1 VGLSTPYDKPQHKQ
15 DGQDGRRNGEIVRFE
30 SPVLEL
36 KKGSGEEASAEQRMA
51 LREAVQ
57 SGALPTYEEFLGAY
71 PQFSTAACT
80 FLGGSLVE
88 GWGNV
93 KSDIDAFVVT
103 EEAEPPQSPS
113 LLLMEESVSTQ
124 DPTVWIALGQL
135 GPFRV
140 DIEVWHVAQIEEL
153 VGRFVRPTAEGQN
166 HYQGYTGHMSLHERD
181 LFYRLCVGKPLS
193 GSDWWERQRQ
203 AITDSDYAL
212 WLAEDH
218 KVDGENRLEDVLG
231 MLSNGDHRSAAQ
243 AAREA
248 FIIALS
254 AILAAHGDICPSRKW
269 LPQRLERH
277 QPPEISCEEAWR
289 VLSMAGCF
297 ESPGGWAAETA
308 QLCHR
313 MFLAVERALTE
324 QR

>member
-1 VGLSTPYDKPQHKQ
+1 MT
-15 DGQDGRRNGEIVRFE
+15 FE

-36 KKGSGEEASAEQRMA
+36 RKGSGEEASAEQSA
-51 LREAVQ
+51 VLREAVR
-57 SGALPTYEEFLGAY
+57 SGTLPTREEFLDAY

-80 FLGGSLVE
+80 FLSGSLVE

-103 EEAEPPQSPS
+103 EQAEPPQSPS

-140 DIEVWHVAQIEEL
+140 DIEVWHVAQIDEL
-153 VGRFVRPTAEGQN
+153 VSRFVRPTEDGRN
-166 HYQGYTGHMSLHERD
+166 HYQGYTGSMSLHERD
-181 LFYRLCVGKPLS
+181 LFYRLCVGRPLT

-203 AITDSDYAL
+203 AIVESDYAL

-218 KVDGENRLEDVLG
+218 KVGGENRLEDVLG
-231 MLSNGDHRSAAQ
+231 MLSNGDARSAAL

-254 AILAAHGDICPSRKW
+254 AVLAAHGDICPSRKW

-277 QPPEISCEEAWR
+277 QPPEISSEEAWR
-289 VLSMAGCF
+289 VLSMAGCVD
-297 ESPGGWAAETA
+297 SPGEWASETA
-308 QLCHR
+308 RLCHR
-313 MFLAVERALTE
+313 LFLAVERALTD